1 MTKAT
6 SPGAFFDKGD
16 QRGADEEWDD
26 VNDEEVIKELRPGTV
41 TNYTRAV
48 RLWEW

>member
-6 SPGAFFDKGD
+6 SPDAFFDKGD

-26 VNDEEVIKELRPGTV
+26 VNDEVIKELRPGTV

-48 RLWEW
+48 RL

>member
-1 MTKAT
+1 MPSSTKAT
-6 SPGAFFDKGD
+6 